1 MNAVLVRYNGV
12 TVSKH
17 GCPWW
22 VDEGAG
28 HYACSH
34 SGATLTGTRQDRY
47 DGGAFPIGIS
57 AMHRVRLWFALL
69 SLSLLLSLST
79 PLRAQMSI
87 HIIQRSD
94 AAALVPIISPL
105 LPEGGYVNAYQGKLI
120 IRTTTT
126 NFDEI
131 LAALGDMPDAPRTV
145 TVHLRRHGSAER
157 HATAAGIQSGRITLD
172 ATTGEQQRTDHYRIN
187 TLTGHPASIS
197 QGTLVALS
205 GTVYPAL
212 ITLKQGIEVVP
223 RMTAD
228 GRIRLNIAQ
237 RFEQPAGNGS
247 SHTQGSQSTLMLTP
261 GQWQPLGEITVRE
274 RFSGTSLGGVRR
286 EGHRVNLPLDVKV
299 EVKGM

>member
-1 MNAVLVRYNGV
+1 LGALERPLIVLRQRRSPGVLKVPPHRGRQGFMNAVLVRYNGV

-105 LPEGGYVNAYQGKLI
+105 LPEGGYV
-120 IRTTTT
+120 
-126 NFDEI
+126 
-131 LAALGDMPDAPRTV
+131 
-145 TVHLRRHGSAER
+145 
-157 HATAAGIQSGRITLD
+157 
-172 ATTGEQQRTDHYRIN
+172 
-187 TLTGHPASIS
+187 
-197 QGTLVALS
+197 
-205 GTVYPAL
+205 
-212 ITLKQGIEVVP
+212 
-223 RMTAD
+223 
-228 GRIRLNIAQ
+228 
-237 RFEQPAGNGS
+237 
-247 SHTQGSQSTLMLTP
+247 
-261 GQWQPLGEITVRE
+261 
-274 RFSGTSLGGVRR
+274 
-286 EGHRVNLPLDVKV
+286 
-299 EVKGM
+299 

>member
-1 MNAVLVRYNGV
+1 MMGGV
-12 TVSKH
+12 F
-17 GCPWW
+17 
-22 VDEGAG
+22 
-28 HYACSH
+28 
-34 SGATLTGTRQDRY
+34 L
-47 DGGAFPIGIS
+47 IGIPS
-57 AMHRVRLWFALL
+57 MHRAHIWFALL
-69 SLSLLLSLST
+69 SLSLLLSLAT

-87 HIIQRSD
+87 HIVQRSD
-94 AAALVPIISPL
+94 AAALVPIIDPL

-120 IRTTTT
+120 IRTTTN

-145 TVHLRRHGSAER
+145 TVHLRRHGNSAGQR
-157 HATAAGIQSGRITLD
+157 TAAGIQPGRITLNA
-172 ATTGEQQRTDHYRIN
+172 ATRDHQRTDHYQIN

-205 GTVYPAL
+205 GTAYPAL
-212 ITLKQGIEVVP
+212 ITLKQGIEVIP

-228 GRIRLNIAQ
+228 GRVRLNIAQ
-237 RFEQPAGNGS
+237 RFEQPAGHGTA
-247 SHTQGSQSTLMLTP
+247 HTQGSQSTLMLTP